1 MCNYV
6 FVLDTNK
13 TSLAPC
19 HPARARKLLTAGK
32 AAVFR
37 RYPFTI
43 ILKKAVEL
51 SSPQDLKLKID
62 PGAKTTGLALVMG
75 TQVIWGAELEHRGQK
90 IKYDLE
96 SRRAVRRSR
105 RHRKVRYRQARFL
118 NRRRPEGWLPPSLQ
132 HRVETTM
139 TWVRRLIK
147 LAPITSISQELVR
160 FDTQKMENPEV
171 SGTEYQQGELMG
183 YEVREYLLEKWSR
196 QCAYCGATSVPL
208 EIEHIVPRA
217 KGGSDRVSNLTL
229 ACKPCNQAKG
239 KLDLVD
245 FLRKKPDLC
254 KQILAKTKLPLK
266 DAAAVNATRWRLYR
280 TLKETGLPVS
290 VGTGGQTKYNRVK
303 LGFQKA
309 HWLDAA
315 CVGQVTELKLLT
327 NQPIQIKAM
336 GHGCRRV
343 IPMDK
348 YGFPRKGYKP
358 KQPVKG
364 WKTGDIVDVVAGKN
378 AGLQGVRIKT
388 VRAKGNFD
396 LRVGIGVVSASRNH
410 IQPVHRQDGYC
421 YSFVEL

>member
-229 ACKPCNQAKG
+229 ACKSCNQAKG

-309 HWLDAA
+309 H
-315 CVGQVTELKLLT
+315 
-327 NQPIQIKAM
+327 
-336 GHGCRRV
+336 
-343 IPMDK
+343 
-348 YGFPRKGYKP
+348 
-358 KQPVKG
+358 
-364 WKTGDIVDVVAGKN
+364 
-378 AGLQGVRIKT
+378 
-388 VRAKGNFD
+388 
-396 LRVGIGVVSASRNH
+396 
-410 IQPVHRQDGYC
+410 
-421 YSFVEL
+421 